1 MRISS
6 SAADQA
12 VNIIVKHFGGDVPV
26 WLFGS
31 RASDTKRGG
40 DVDIYV
46 ETQSVDFM
54 KKIQCQSQLVDLFD
68 MAVDLVVGNGN
79 KPIHR
84 IAKETGVRLK

>member
-1 MRISS
+1 VRISS
-6 SAADQA
+6 ASADKA
-12 VNIIVKHFGGDVPV
+12 VNIIVNHFGGDVPV

-31 RASDTKRGG
+31 RVSDAKRGG

-46 ETQSVDFM
+46 ETQSPDFM
-54 KKIQCQSQLVDLFD
+54 KKIHCQSQLVDLFD
-68 MAVDLVVGNGN
+68 MDVDLVVGNGS